1 METHFQA
8 RQTHNPKTTKQVY
21 DQFIEKST
29 REGNLEKN
37 TKFCSRISI
46 FIIQASNKKVLLGMI
61 LEVGKILWSV
71 WTSNIVDGLIL
82 VEPDILMANVF
93 VQHALVH
100 K

>member
-1 METHFQA
+1 MTNSHWKEYK
-8 RQTHNPKTTKQVY
+8 R
-21 DQFIEKST
+21 
-29 REGNLEKN
+29 G
-37 TKFCSRISI
+37 KFGKEHKVVLRDIN
-46 FIIQASNKKVLLGMI
+46 IQASNKKVLLGMI